1 MTSSFEYTCRL
12 GGKKQCEKTKGTK
25 TIKSRRSPGDKR
37 LTVNELEDN
46 VTDWARPSMGRVMSG
61 STKEMTAHHAFLLD
75 DWIIRGQQNTI
86 RNQRTAVLQ
95 GITVRVMA

>member
-1 MTSSFEYTCRL
+1 VGKNNARRQRVQRPL
-12 GGKKQCEKTKGTK
+12 RVGGP
-25 TIKSRRSPGDKR
+25 PGDKR